1 MNENK
6 NFIGKE
12 MIIVVDFCKY
22 RSKHE
27 SIITFYLHLTD
38 QIKSKEFINI
48 I

>member
-6 NFIGKE
+6 NFIGKM
-12 MIIVVDFCKY
+12 MIIVVNNCKC

-27 SIITFYLHLTD
+27 SIISFYLHLTD
-38 QIKSKEFINI
+38 QIKSEELINI